1 MPAADFKS
9 LRAPR
14 QHACSW
20 LACWTKGNHS
30 SPQPWAARRI
40 TITNTYS
47 YSLCGSLLILA
58 GDMCGRE
65 SCGGLPA
72 SCWMSVMA
80 RPWVWP
86 PCSRPRLRDLCWQV
100 SNVVGCERCFCK
112 TGLRV
117 DECTKSYMWESHWS
131 RSRKVERTGRDGPQT
146 GRLRRMGE
154 WRGHSRIVS
163 LEHGSPRR

>member
-1 MPAADFKS
+1 MLD
-9 LRAPR
+9 
-14 QHACSW
+14 Q
-20 LACWTKGNHS
+20 GE
-30 SPQPWAARRI
+30 PQFASTLGRKTHHDHEHVQLQLERV
-40 TITNTYS
+40 
-47 YSLCGSLLILA
+47 LLILA
-58 GDMCGRE
+58 GDMCGRG

-100 SNVVGCERCFCK
+100 SNVVGCKRCFCK

-117 DECTKSYMWESHWS
+117 DEFTKSYMWESHWG
-131 RSRKVERTGRDGPQT
+131 RSMKVGRTGRDGPQT